1 MRNRQEEI
9 RSKGFDMINSR
20 RGYEGPIDYG
30 KIKVGTKT
38 LDDAVLNLGSMPKI
52 RHDFGN
58 KAFILQAISERNLPL
73 IREISNYFYNTNG
86 IYSKVCDYFAY
97 LYRYDWYITPEIKDE
112 SEKSFEKALI
122 DFNNIL
128 GYLDN
133 SHIKKVCG
141 DIASEVV
148 KNGAY
153 YGYISPSK
161 DGLVLQQL
169 PINYCRTRF
178 NIGDMPVIEFD
189 MRFFDENF
197 RDVNYRMKI
206 LRMFPKEFQKGYV
219 LYKQGKLEPDTEYYP
234 LGRRDS
240 HLVNTNTQ
248 LNWRPGYW
256 YTLEPGSAVKFC
268 FNNGDQPLFINA
280 IPAILDL
287 DAAQDLDR
295 RKQMQQL
302 LKIVIQKLPF
312 DKNGDLIFDVDEA
325 RDIHNNAVDM
335 LQHAIGVDVLTT
347 FADVQVED
355 MADSNTT
362 TTSDDLE
369 RVERTVYNSLG
380 VSKNLFNTDSNLSL
394 EKSILQDESTMRVL
408 LLQFNSFFDKITQQL
423 GSNKKKYNYRF
434 YMLETTQYNYQNLA
448 KMYKDQVQMGY
459 SKMLPQI
466 AMGHSQSS
474 IIHTAFFENKVLKLS
489 EIMIPPL
496 MSSTLNAD
504 SILGTNNQNNNSK
517 NQKTSEETKS
527 TASTT
532 KTVKTSDGAGRPE
545 KADSEKSEK
554 TIQNKESM

>member
-219 LYKQGKLEPDTEYYP
+219 LYKQGKLEPDTEYYT
-234 LGRRDS
+234 LGRRNS

-248 LNWRPGYW
+248 LTWRPGYW

-474 IIHTAFFENKVLKLS
+474 IINTAFFENKVLKLS